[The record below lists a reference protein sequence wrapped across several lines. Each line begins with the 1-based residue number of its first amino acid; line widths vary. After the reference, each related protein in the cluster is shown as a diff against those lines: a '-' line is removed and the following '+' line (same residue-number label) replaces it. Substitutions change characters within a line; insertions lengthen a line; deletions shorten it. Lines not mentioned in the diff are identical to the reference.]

1 MLSEECKRFFALNFP
16 FWDKLSQ
23 TEYDLFCKMT
33 YLEKYSKGQNI
44 HSGTH
49 ECTGAIFVKSGCV
62 RAYILSEDGRE
73 ITLYRLYK
81 NDICMLS
88 ASCVLQSITFDVFVD
103 AEEDSEV
110 YIINGKTFADISNK
124 NLYVK
129 NFALE
134 IAIKRFSSV
143 MWIMQRI
150 LFMSLDRRVAIFLYD
165 ELQKTGSRDIKLTHA
180 DVAKYMG
187 SAREAVSRMLKYFED
202 ENIVELSRGGIKI
215 IDVPALKRYAEN
227 A

>member
-1 MLSEECKRFFALNFP
+1 
-16 FWDKLSQ
+16 
-23 TEYDLFCKMT
+23 
-33 YLEKYSKGQNI
+33 
-44 HSGTH
+44 
-49 ECTGAIFVKSGCV
+49 
-62 RAYILSEDGRE
+62 
-73 ITLYRLYK
+73 
-81 NDICMLS
+81 MLS